1 MWHCADWTYS
11 SLHSNYKVI
20 FGILMGVGVT
30 WNIKFTDNVAGI
42 GSIEGNKKE
51 VYLQYLG

>member
-1 MWHCADWTYS
+1 MWHCVDWTYS

-20 FGILMGVGVT
+20 FGILMGVRVT